1 MRARSA
7 AALVSVVLLA
17 AACET
22 GSIGDGGGTEL
33 NDPNDPNAETCEAA
47 GEPALR
53 RLTAVELQNTIED
66 VFPEISASWSEVRLG
81 PDPVSEAGFTNDGE
95 MLSVNS
101 QTAQGWLD
109 TAEQVADA
117 VTQSDV
123 LPVLLPCSTAAA
135 DASCADTFISTY
147 GKRLFRRPLGEEEKQ
162 RYAAL
167 HSSVQEQSDFS
178 VATKWTLV
186 GLMQSPHAVYRSEI
200 GVAEGSQRVLTPY
213 EIATALAYTY
223 SGTTPSDELIAK
235 AENGELDTA
244 EQRIAEAH
252 ALLDTPEGRQ
262 NVHRFINEWI
272 DYERIRG
279 TSKDGVGDFVEASEH
294 MVYETQAFVEE
305 VLYEEDGGV
314 DELLTANYTMLNEQ
328 LASYYG
334 YGQGESGSYAR
345 VERPAD
351 WGVGLLAQGS
361 VLAAHAH
368 MDSSSPTL
376 RGIMVYE
383 RILCKEMPPPPAD
396 IPPIDPPVPG
406 EVTTRERYEVQHMQ
420 SDECRACHQ
429 YSDPTGFSFE
439 HFDAAGRFRADEDG
453 LTIDDSG
460 SIPFSGGIE
469 TVDGQADLALALGE
483 SEEAQNCVSGLV
495 ATYAYG
501 NMHDGQCAITEPQT
515 RLASGEIGL
524 VRYWAELA
532 GTPHFGQRQAP

>member
-1 MRARSA
+1 MPE
-7 AALVSVVLLA
+7 LV
-17 AACET
+17 
-22 GSIGDGGGTEL
+22 
-33 NDPNDPNAETCEAA
+33 
-47 GEPALR
+47 
-53 RLTAVELQNTIED
+53 
-66 VFPEISASWSEVRLG
+66 
-81 PDPVSEAGFTNDGE
+81 
-95 MLSVNS
+95 
-101 QTAQGWLD
+101 
-109 TAEQVADA
+109 
-117 VTQSDV
+117 
-123 LPVLLPCSTAAA
+123 
-135 DASCADTFISTY
+135 
-147 GKRLFRRPLGEEEKQ
+147 KRLFVSRLTLSLALSGAASAQTPLI
-162 RYAAL
+162 
-167 HSSVQEQSDFS
+167 D
-178 VATKWTLV
+178 VAGKSAGDRL
-186 GLMQSPHAVYRSEI
+186 GHAVAAVGDVDADGR
-200 GVAEGSQRVLTPY
+200 VDWVLGSPY
-213 EIATALAYTY
+213 SDLSGSLSGSAVVVSGATGFELFEV
-223 SGTTPSDELIAK
+223 SG
-235 AENGELDTA
+235 
-244 EQRIAEAH
+244 
-252 ALLDTPEGRQ
+252 DTPHDLFGYAVTGGDL
-262 NVHRFINEWI
+262 N
-272 DYERIRG
+272 G
-279 TSKDGVGDFVEASEH
+279 DGVGDFVEASEH

-406 EVTTRERYEVQHMQ
+406 EVTARERYEVQHMQ

-439 HFDAAGRFRADEDG
+439 HFDAASRFRADEDG

-495 ATYAYG
+495 ATYAHG